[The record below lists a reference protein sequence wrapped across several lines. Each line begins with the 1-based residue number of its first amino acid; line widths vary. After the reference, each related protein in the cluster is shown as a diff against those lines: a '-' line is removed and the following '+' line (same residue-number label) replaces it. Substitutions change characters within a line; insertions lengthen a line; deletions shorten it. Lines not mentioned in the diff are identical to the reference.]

1 MEGTIMIKDR
11 IRGMQHIGLPTND
24 MKKTIEFYEALGFQI
39 ATRHDNG
46 GVDVVFLTL
55 GNVCVETYE
64 NGQAA
69 LCHGAIDH
77 ICLDVD
83 DVEKAW
89 DEVVAAGFTPIESEI
104 QALPFWSNG
113 VRFFNILGPNHEK
126 IEFGQIL

>member
-1 MEGTIMIKDR
+1 MIKER

-24 MKKTIEFYEALGFQI
+24 MKATIAFYESLGFEI

-64 NGQAA
+64 NGQSVGI
-69 LCHGAIDH
+69 HGAIDH

-83 DVEKAW
+83 DIEKTWEEAKALGLNFI
-89 DEVVAAGFTPIESEI
+89 DSEI
-104 QALPFWSNG
+104 NFLPFWANG
-113 VRFFNILGPNHEK
+113 VRFFNVLGPNGEK
-126 IEFGQIL
+126 VEFGQIL

>member
-1 MEGTIMIKDR
+1 MIKER

-24 MKKTIEFYEALGFQI
+24 MKATIAFYESLGFEI

-64 NGQAA
+64 NGEAVGI
-69 LCHGAIDH
+69 HGAIDH

-83 DVEKAW
+83 DIEKTWEEAKAMGLNII
-89 DEVVAAGFTPIESEI
+89 DSEI
-104 QALPFWSNG
+104 QSLPFWANG
-113 VRFFNILGPNHEK
+113 VRFFNVLGPNHEK
-126 IEFGQIL
+126 VEFGQIL